1 MNGNDRSD
9 KLLLVLILVLFCLL
23 IVHFS
28 HDPHDERALTWA
40 MQTGNL
46 VTGALLALMTR
57 DRSRRNGEQK
67 DSAEKDKVIGN
78 LP

>member
-9 KLLLVLILVLFCLL
+9 KLLLVLILLTFCLL

-57 DRSRRNGEQK
+57 DRTRRNGEQK
-67 DSAEKDKVIGN
+67 ESDARDRVIGN